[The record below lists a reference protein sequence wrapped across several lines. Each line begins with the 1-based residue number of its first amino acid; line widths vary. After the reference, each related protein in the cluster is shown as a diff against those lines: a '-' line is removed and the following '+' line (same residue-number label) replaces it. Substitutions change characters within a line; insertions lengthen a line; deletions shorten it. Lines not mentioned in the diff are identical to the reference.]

1 MKKGWQILLTLIGI
15 ILILTACS
23 NEKAAEPDMSA
34 VSSNPGIGDEN
45 KGGQS
50 APVDSP
56 AMLEADKEKPV
67 AEKDKLGNE
76 APLEVESVDSY
87 PSADEISAALEDEKG
102 TIYWLAPTLTV
113 PDVCLTLNAET
124 VNLQALW
131 DTIHERVFENAN
143 LTVKE
148 MPDGSSYTNYQ
159 FNWKNQ
165 SWELE
170 IGDIS
175 IGLRCDAGLD
185 ENVRD
190 STLNVLTEQTG
201 MGVSFVTG
209 DPDHY
214 AFTCNG
220 LTLDEGGYSLSAEE
234 WIPETTVS
242 LDGDSISICYPLM
255 IQGDGETI
263 RTESFIDMDS
273 VREIYKAYWTA
284 SGLSAVPVITGVEL
298 VYYFRDGQLLPA
310 WRLTGQ
316 IYFSANGHD
325 FAALLD
331 AVTGEIIRDT

>member
-1 MKKGWQILLTLIGI
+1 MKKGRQILLALLGI

-23 NEKAAEPDMSA
+23 NEKAAEPDMSG
-34 VSSNPGIGDEN
+34 VSSSAGIWDEN
-45 KGGQS
+45 KKGHP

-56 AMLEADKEKPV
+56 TVLEADKEKPV
-67 AEKDKLGNE
+67 AEKDELVNK
-76 APLEVESVDSY
+76 APLEAESAGSY

-102 TIYWLAPTLTV
+102 TIYWLAPTPVV

-124 VNLQALW
+124 VHLQALW
-131 DTIHERVFENAN
+131 DTIHERVFENTN

-148 MPDGSSYTNYQ
+148 MPDGYSYTNYQ

-185 ENVRD
+185 EDVRD
-190 STLNVLTEQTG
+190 STLKVLTEQTG
-201 MGVSFVTG
+201 MGVSFETG
-209 DPDHY
+209 DPNHY

-234 WIPETTVS
+234 WIPETIVS
-242 LDGDSISICYPLM
+242 LDSDRISIGYPLM

-273 VREIYKAYWTA
+273 VREIYKAYW
-284 SGLSAVPVITGVEL
+284 SLIIPRIL
-298 VYYFRDGQLLPA
+298 R
-310 WRLTGQ
+310 R
-316 IYFSANGHD
+316 
-325 FAALLD
+325 FA
-331 AVTGEIIRDT
+331 IQ